1 MRFQK
6 PKDADGDDDGGDDDD
21 DEEEET
27 GDEGSK
33 SSRSNGGGAGQKRK
47 RGRGLDKVDTVLPR
61 RAAYVMTEDAR
72 DVYKHGIFGKCPRV
86 CVSSIRI
93 GSRRLTIDS
102 TKPPPSQPHHDTA
115 TPTHTAIQN
124 IAVPGWNPDGMRRSL
139 IFRATRPYNLYSL
152 ERQVRVVYR
161 GVWIERGQPTDR
173 PTDGVINQFNPIHNT
188 INRSGS

>member
-1 MRFQK
+1 M
-6 PKDADGDDDGGDDDD
+6 PACLCVIDKDRV
-21 DEEEET
+21 ET
-27 GDEGSK
+27 LND
-33 SSRSNGGGAGQKRK
+33 RLNQ
-47 RGRGLDKVDTVLPR
+47 TTPLP
-61 RAAYVMTEDAR
+61 TT
-72 DVYKHGIFGKCPRV
+72 PRH
-86 CVSSIRI
+86 RN
-93 GSRRLTIDS
+93 TN
-102 TKPPPSQPHHDTA
+102 P
-115 TPTHTAIQN
+115 HTAIQN